1 MAYGRIVNIEYQTK
15 EDYEVGIQKWI
26 EWFPDNTP
34 PALSRNTIRTGDT
47 SVFYLA
53 TYETEEL
60 AIEGAAAGK
69 KFFQMERQ
77 HIREVISF
85 DGPVVA

>member
-1 MAYGRIVNIEYQTK
+1 MAYGRIVNIEYQSK

-60 AIEGAAAGK
+60 ANEGAAAGK
-69 KFFQMERQ
+69 KFFQMEGQ

>member
-1 MAYGRIVNIEYQTK
+1 MAYGRIVNIEYQSK
-15 EDYEVGIQKWI
+15 EDYEVDIQKWTA
-26 EWFPDNTP
+26 WFPDNTP

-60 AIEGAAAGK
+60 AIEGTAAGK
-69 KFFQMERQ
+69 KFFKWKDN
-77 HIREVISF
+77 IFVK
-85 DGPVVA
+85 